1 MMRYRVHQQRPRAIS
16 TLGPIPSVY
25 NIPTLREAK
34 ALRVK
39 EHDAMAKTV
48 ASGKFSML
56 TQMAAEDQKKKDALA
71 LHKASFN
78 KGKRPHT
85 SVLAM

>member
-1 MMRYRVHQQRPRAIS
+1 M
-16 TLGPIPSVY
+16 G
-25 NIPTLREAK
+25 
-34 ALRVK
+34 